1 MFSVKRKP
9 VSCLLLLLLIIA
21 LLTGCGKKADD
32 SKKDE
37 TYEPL
42 ISDTEKDQF
51 RASLDFGAKNYDDL
65 QGVPLYEGSAE
76 IDNSRTLSGNVLTV
90 IYNINAKPDEFT
102 EFYERELPNFGW
114 DIVKKQ
120 TGENF
125 IKFEATKSGRLAT
138 INATISEEQV
148 TSFKIITD

>member
-1 MFSVKRKP
+1 MFSIKRKP
-9 VSCLLLLLLIIA
+9 ISCLLLLLLIIA
-21 LLTGCGKKADD
+21 LLTGCGKKAD
-32 SKKDE
+32 SSTADE
-37 TYEPL
+37 TYKPL
-42 ISDTEKDQF
+42 INENEKDQF
-51 RASLDFGAKNYDDL
+51 RASLDFGAKNYYDL

-90 IYNINAKPDEFT
+90 RYNLNAKPDEFT

-114 DIVKKQ
+114 DIVRKQ
-120 TGENF
+120 TEENL

-138 INATISEEQV
+138 ISATISEEQV